1 MSIKVISR
9 KGVIQLTEIEKM
21 KWQDLLKKNTLMFI
35 VMTITLVTGSI
46 NAFFG
51 SDMTTLLFYITEILI
66 GIIAYVLLQRLWK
79 KPASLPYIFI
89 TAFYGS
95 IYLFLYTQGGSAQ
108 IILILFFLT
117 VFSSIQMKRNIFL
130 YGYVL
135 GLGIIFFNSMTAEA
149 AVVKEL
155 VSYTVLLYLLFGMIF
170 FVLIHLSNQQT
181 KRLGEMLADSE
192 QYNVDK
198 ERQRTII
205 EQGVTSIVEKISE
218 VNEQLQTNVISQNE
232 MTIAINEIAVGSQT
246 QSEQITDISENT
258 IQTKQSIDQV
268 HSTSEMLYKESIQA
282 SGLTENG
289 KTKMDSLNQNNQ
301 AVENVINQLN
311 STFAVLTKKI
321 AETNQFAGTIKDITE
336 QTNLLALNA
345 SIEAA
350 RAGEAGKGFAVVAE
364 EIRKLADNTQQI
376 TEKITGNLTELN
388 TSNQEAIEQMA
399 LSQEKIAYGVTSSN
413 EVTSYFEQ
421 IATTMNKLHSELKSF
436 STMAEKVQ
444 GQSNKVE
451 GSTNDL
457 AAIIQQASASLE
469 ELSASVTE
477 QTDSN
482 KQLADIME
490 ETVKEAQQIKENF

>member
-1 MSIKVISR
+1 MN
-9 KGVIQLTEIEKM
+9 EIEKM
-21 KWQDLLKKNTLMFI
+21 KWQDLLKKNTLMLI
-35 VMTITLVTGSI
+35 VMSITLATGTI

-51 SDMTTLLFYITEILI
+51 SDTTTLLFYLAELLI
-66 GIIAYVLLQRLWK
+66 GIIAYVLLQRIWK
-79 KPASLPYIFI
+79 KPTIVPYLFI
-89 TAFYGS
+89 TTFYGS
-95 IYLFLYTQGGSAQ
+95 IYIFLFTQGGSAQ
-108 IILILFFLT
+108 IVLILFFLT
-117 VFSSIQMKRNIFL
+117 VFSAIQMKRGIFL

-149 AVVKEL
+149 TVVKEL
-155 VSYTVLLYLLFGMIF
+155 VSYTVLLYLLFGLIF
-170 FVLIHLSNQQT
+170 FVLIHLSSQQN
-181 KRLGEMLADSE
+181 KRLGDMLADSA
-192 QYNVDK
+192 QYNLDK

-205 EQGVTSIVEKISE
+205 EQSVTSIVEKISE

-258 IQTKQSIDQV
+258 IQTKQSIDHV

-282 SGLTENG
+282 SELTDNG
-289 KTKMDSLNQNNQ
+289 KKKMDSLNQNNQ
-301 AVENVINQLN
+301 AVESVINQLN
-311 STFAVLTKKI
+311 NTFAVLTNKI
-321 AETNQFAGTIKDITE
+321 AETNQFAGTIRDITE

-350 RAGEAGKGFAVVAE
+350 RAGEAGKGFAVVAD

-399 LSQEKIAYGVTSSN
+399 LSKEKISYGVTSSN

-421 IATTMNKLHSELKSF
+421 IATTMSKLHSELKSF
-436 STMAEKVQ
+436 TTMAEKVQ
-444 GQSNKVE
+444 GQSNQVE

-482 KQLADIME
+482 KQLAVIME